1 MGSPRLER
9 KAIAKVKL
17 HVLGDLSREASQD
30 LIGKPGI
37 LVRHGGPEGFG
48 GKADVEKLDVGK
60 DVGGNADGSKF
71 ALNGDGGGEDP
82 IMEEGSKTDPGIRTH
97 SPFGIAVV
105 DIAHEGLGLDFSVD
119 FNGDGGRFEPYRACE
134 TPVLMSWEK
143 LSAGLPIPTFW
154 YPHSISVEKPSLK
167 A

>member
-1 MGSPRLER
+1 MVLRGS
-9 KAIAKVKL
+9 A
-17 HVLGDLSREASQD
+17 GQ
-30 LIGKPGI
+30 
-37 LVRHGGPEGFG
+37 
-48 GKADVEKLDVGK
+48 ADVEKLDVGK

-105 DIAHEGLGLDFSVD
+105 DIAHEGLGLDSSVD

-134 TPVLMSWEK
+134 TPSIDVLGEVVGGIADTDFLVSPFHLGRKAIFEGVAK
-143 LSAGLPIPTFW
+143 SSRKT
-154 YPHSISVEKPSLK
+154 SPSLQCGVVQLTSWVVWENG
-167 A
+167 